1 MLLNS
6 RQIKLRQVVVA
17 LLTALT
23 CAVAVYALHTPFH
36 DWLHAATGMTDKV
49 ADAAGTLII
58 VLGSFFVN
66 NMVSLAI
73 FHDRLLGMRSI
84 QSDLEKKV
92 ASYDEIINNAASDLN
107 HLPTLT
113 RLLNDQLHA
122 ITVETERSAFG
133 IVERLQRI
141 DGVIDDL
148 VSTVSSGTQ
157 ESELMIKSGEK
168 NVSSNVQLIE
178 SLNQYVQN
186 RFVEF
191 EADRQSI
198 SVVVQQARSMSTLI
212 DMIKGIS
219 SQTNLLALNAAIEA
233 ARAGEVGR
241 GFAVVADEVR
251 KLSGETDIAVSEIQ
265 QGIGR
270 VAQTIE
276 EQFKSKLEHEHT
288 DQEKKVL
295 EGFSGHLD
303 SMSANYHQ
311 LMQRDEE
318 MLTHLTET
326 STALSSMFMEVL
338 ASIQFQ
344 DVTRQQIEQVQGALS
359 RLDAHVVQM
368 VEMMRNKDFSTSASI
383 KDHFEQ
389 IYQGYVMDHQRT
401 IHDAAVGV
409 THNAASSAQQKIELF

>member
-1 MLLNS
+1 
-6 RQIKLRQVVVA
+6 
-17 LLTALT
+17 
-23 CAVAVYALHTPFH
+23 
-36 DWLHAATGMTDKV
+36 
-49 ADAAGTLII
+49 
-58 VLGSFFVN
+58 
-66 NMVSLAI
+66 MVSLAI
-73 FHDRLLGMRSI
+73 FQDRLLGMRST
-84 QSDLEKKV
+84 QLDLQKKV
-92 ASYDEIINNAASDLN
+92 ASFEAIINNVASDLS

-113 RLLNDQLHA
+113 QLLNDQLHA

-133 IVERLQRI
+133 IVERLQLI
-141 DGVIDDL
+141 DGVIEDL
-148 VSTVSSGTQ
+148 VSTVSSGAQ
-157 ESELMIKSGEK
+157 DAELMIQSGER

-178 SLNQYVQN
+178 NLNQYIQN
-186 RFVEF
+186 RFIEF

-198 SVVVQQARSMSTLI
+198 SVVVQQARSMTSLI

-251 KLSGETDIAVSEIQ
+251 KLSGETDVAVSEIQ

-276 EQFKSKLEHEHT
+276 EQFKNKLEHEST
-288 DQEKKVL
+288 GQEKEVL
-295 EGFSGHLD
+295 ESFSSHLD
-303 SMSANYHQ
+303 SMSGNYHR

-318 MLTHLTET
+318 MISRLKET
-326 STALSSMFMEVL
+326 STTLSSMFMEVL

-368 VEMMRNKDFSTSASI
+368 VDMMRNKDFSSSASI

-401 IHDAAVGV
+401 IHDAVVGAA
-409 THNAASSAQQKIELF
+409 HNPPSSSQQKIELF

>member
-17 LLTALT
+17 LLTAGA
-23 CAVAVYALHTPFH
+23 CAAAVYLLHTPFH
-36 DWLHAATGMTDKV
+36 DWLHAATGMTDRV
-49 ADAAGTLII
+49 ADSAGTLII
-58 VLGSFFVN
+58 VLGSFLVS

-73 FHDRLLGMRSI
+73 FQDRLLGMRST
-84 QSDLEKKV
+84 QLDLQKKV
-92 ASYDEIINNAASDLN
+92 ASFEAIINNVASDLS

-113 RLLNDQLHA
+113 QLLNDQLHA

-133 IVERLQRI
+133 IVERLQLI
-141 DGVIDDL
+141 DGVIEDL
-148 VSTVSSGTQ
+148 VSTVSSGAQ
-157 ESELMIKSGEK
+157 DAELMIQSGER

-178 SLNQYVQN
+178 NLNQYIQN
-186 RFVEF
+186 RFIEF

-198 SVVVQQARSMSTLI
+198 SVVVQQARSMTSLI

-251 KLSGETDIAVSEIQ
+251 KLSGETDVAVSEIQ

-276 EQFKSKLEHEHT
+276 EQFKNKLEHEST
-288 DQEKKVL
+288 GQEKEVL
-295 EGFSGHLD
+295 ESFSSHLD
-303 SMSANYHQ
+303 SMSGNYHR

-318 MLTHLTET
+318 MISRLKET
-326 STALSSMFMEVL
+326 STTLSSMFMEVL

-368 VEMMRNKDFSTSASI
+368 VDMMRNKDFSSSASI

-401 IHDAAVGV
+401 IHDAVVGAV
-409 THNAASSAQQKIELF
+409 HNPPSSSQQKIELF